1 MRITI
6 ILLLILLVVPVW
18 ATADDTPFKVC
29 LLAHHTFAIGDYW
42 TTFAASRSM
51 GFIERNPVTRL
62 YWRSPP
68 AFCVLKAAEV
78 VLLDTVFKWVY
89 KRNKLLG
96 YVTVAVF
103 TIVRVVAIK
112 NNIGVMC
119 K

>member
-78 VLLDTVFKWVY
+78 VLFDTVFKWVY
-89 KRNKLLG
+89 KKNKLLG

-103 TIVRVVAIK
+103 TIVRYVAIK
-112 NNIGVMC
+112 DNLEVMIR
-119 K
+119 

>member
-42 TTFAASRSM
+42 TTYHAS
-51 GFIERNPVTRL
+51 FDAKYYENNWLTRQ

-68 AFCVLKAAEV
+68 AFCALKAAEV

-103 TIVRVVAIK
+103 TIVRYVAIK
-112 NNIGVMC
+112 DNLEVMIR
-119 K
+119 